1 MFGSDVAVQMR
12 IFTLPQGWTIAP
24 TFFHAPT
31 LSSLLATASKALSV
45 ILNSS
50 FYTNMSSA
58 ESPITVDVD
67 TPRNNFLVFN
77 RQPYI
82 SPHTLITI
90 KNSSAMFAPTKEYKI
105 SPLANHMSAAPHTVS
120 DLRPVGIIDPSGIL
134 FGLCLESPSGEV
146 TNVVSPNGFPGN
158 TLYRGSYRGITQAME
173 TAAWMGHPGTLC
185 WLTNPA
191 SSFDMMAAR
200 LPPGHRKVDLNIRY
214 IDTEAKD
221 KPIAKLEQSQ
231 DEWMMIVFP
240 SDRTTI
246 GYAQPDFDPAK
257 EPPITFK
264 EVVQDSLLGTMHR
277 VGQFW

>member
-1 MFGSDVAVQMR
+1 
-12 IFTLPQGWTIAP
+12 
-24 TFFHAPT
+24 
-31 LSSLLATASKALSV
+31 
-45 ILNSS
+45 
-50 FYTNMSSA
+50 MSSA
-58 ESPITVDVD
+58 KSPNTVDVD

-90 KNSSAMFAPTKEYKI
+90 KNSSAMFAPTKESKTP
-105 SPLANHMSAAPHTVS
+105 SLANHMSAAPHTVS

-134 FGLCLESPSGEV
+134 SGLCLESPSGEV
-146 TNVVSPNGFPGN
+146 ANVVSTNGFPGN
-158 TLYRGSYRGITQAME
+158 ILYRGSYRGIAQAME
-173 TAAWMGHPGTLC
+173 TAASMGHPGTLC

-200 LPPGHRKVDLNIRY
+200 LPPGHRKVDLKIRY
-214 IDTEAKD
+214 IDSEPKD
-221 KPIAKLEQSQ
+221 KPIAKYQQSQ

-240 SDRTTI
+240 RDRTTV
-246 GYAQPDFDPAK
+246 GDAQPDFDPAK

-264 EVVQDSLLGTMHR
+264 EVVQDSLLGTLHR